1 MKFTISSPR
10 LLNTIVGALAVMTI
24 IGGLQIQECNAAVK
38 TASKK
43 SAKPIRHGLVDGS
56 FTNGK
61 LILGKTIPVN
71 GYHPGEP
78 VLILVDKSSHR
89 TFVLQKQAKN
99 RVVKVFSA
107 ADSIGSDETP
117 TPPGPY
123 WVTQKV
129 KWPSW
134 LPPKSIDPKQKAV
147 HPYNKDRKNPLGVA
161 RIGLNKWQINLH
173 GTNNPGAI
181 SESVSHGCV
190 RHSNGDIMKIYN
202 MVRLGTPVIIA
213 NSFVGTTLTKASFNR
228 HGRRR

>member
-1 MKFTISSPR
+1 MAVCKIIF
-10 LLNTIVGALAVMTI
+10 GALLAVIMVSGSVMEPVSAAIKKISKTPPKHRR
-24 IGGLQIQECNAAVK
+24 GLI
-38 TASKK
+38 
-43 SAKPIRHGLVDGS
+43 DGS

-61 LILGKTIPVN
+61 LVLGKTIPVN

-107 ADSIGSDETP
+107 ADSIGSDKTP

-123 WVTQKV
+123 WVTEKL

-134 LPPKSIDPKQKAV
+134 LPPKSIDPQQKAV

-161 RIGLNKWQINLH
+161 RIALNKWQINLH
-173 GTNNPGAI
+173 GTNDPGSI
-181 SESVSHGCV
+181 SESVSHGCI
-190 RHSNGDIMKIYN
+190 RHSNVDIMKIYN
-202 MVRLGTPVIIA
+202 MVRIGTPVIIA
-213 NSFVGTTLTKASFNR
+213 NRFVGQTLTKASFNR
-228 HGRRR
+228 RR